1 MPTVHE
7 LTGWAARL
15 AEVLDAA
22 SEDTDDAE
30 VMAAL
35 HLAADTYEAAVADK
49 VDAIGHVLEAL
60 ETHRDVC
67 KAEAQRYGRLQARW
81 EARRQRVYALLGDLL
96 TAHAGLSGKGSVKA
110 TSGTAYLQDVATYT
124 YPDDIDDWPEEW
136 VQVRRVPVRSHAQA
150 ALKAGL
156 PVPEGFES
164 GTERRPRWRRGGTQ

>member
-22 SEDTDDAE
+22 PDDADDAE

-35 HLAADTYEAAVADK
+35 HLAADAYEAAVADK

-67 KAEAQRYGRLQARW
+67 KADAQRYGRLQARW
-81 EARRQRVYALLGDLL
+81 EARRQRVYTLLGDLL
-96 TAHAGLSGKGSVKA
+96 TAHARLSGRGNIKA

-124 YPDDIDDWPEEW
+124 YPDDVDQWPEEW
-136 VQVRRVPVRSHAQA
+136 VQVRRVPVRSKAQA
-150 ALKAGL
+150 ALKAGEQ
-156 PVPEGFES
+156 VPDGFAAGS
-164 GTERRPRWRRGGTQ
+164 ERRPRWRRGGV